1 MAKLEPSAAGKI
13 NKACQRL
20 AKLRRQALAKE
31 GSVKDMGAAEL
42 NQVMRDIGLVEA
54 WRSEHAG
61 PLRNANAN
69 LRHYVKPHSASS
81 PAIVS
86 VTQRLKKFSTILDKQ
101 CRFPTMRLTK
111 MEDIGGVR
119 AILPSQEAAD
129 EVSRRLRKN
138 WKVSRYRDY
147 VRTPKDSGYRALHL
161 TVLKQGLP
169 IEVQLR
175 TYLQDVW
182 ANQVEGD
189 SRRRRIDYKSGLG
202 AQEVHDYYVA
212 VSELFAM
219 SEAAITPS
227 EDFSKELHRRRLL
240 AERYLSPYDRRQS

>member
-1 MAKLEPSAAGKI
+1 MTKASPAGEI

-20 AKLRRQALAKE
+20 AKLRSEALAGERDLKALEAKE
-31 GSVKDMGAAEL
+31 LRQLMSDVRL
-42 NQVMRDIGLVEA
+42 IEA
-54 WRSEHAG
+54 WRGAHAG

-69 LRHYVKPHSASS
+69 LRHYVKPHTAGR
-81 PAIVS
+81 PGIVS

-101 CRFPTMRLTK
+101 CRYPTMRLSK

-119 AILPSQEAAD
+119 AVVPDQNAAD
-129 EVSRRLRKN
+129 DVSRRLRKN

-161 TVLKQGLP
+161 TVIKQGLP

-189 SRRRRIDYKSGLG
+189 SRRRRIDYKSGVG
-202 AQEVHDYYVA
+202 QREVHDFYVA
-212 VSELFAM
+212 MSELFEM
-219 SEAAITPS
+219 SEASITPS
-227 EDFSKELHRRRLL
+227 ADFSKELHRRRLL
-240 AERYLSPYDRRQS
+240 AEPYLS